1 MAQEALSAP
10 LMGDE
15 EAQWE
20 SRAMNAGDCVKLVQ
34 TALQVPQVVDES
46 TVRAEKK
53 KTMIDRRATA
63 AVISEENAAPGELD
77 QKKNE
82 EYKNMVTNALK
93 KRSR

>member
-1 MAQEALSAP
+1 
-10 LMGDE
+10 
-15 EAQWE
+15 
-20 SRAMNAGDCVKLVQ
+20 
-34 TALQVPQVVDES
+34 
-46 TVRAEKK
+46 
-53 KTMIDRRATA
+53 MIDRRATA